1 MTKIHSRAASWAL
14 AGLAAA
20 MLLAGCAVQQ
30 HSGGTV
36 SVGID
41 DAELFGQTVAQFK
54 LADGSDGRLRL
65 HQGRY
70 SIKLQRYFKVIPVDR
85 AQAARLVSAQVLD
98 GRSVLVLEK
107 GAPGCPFQTQVM
119 AIEGSE
125 VLSWDLGD
133 CRNAPQIQVSGGEMA
148 FDFPQGQRLVRYIYR
163 DRRLL
168 RAEAQLP
175 SAGPGQALAS
185 GLPER
190 SGMPPS
196 MNQTSA
202 AGTGNGMPRHVPG
215 LPHPVSVSQPQAS
228 ASAASS
234 PVALAQTAASATA
247 GSATAQAA
255 KPAAK
260 PAAAPQPGPAPA
272 PRQAAA
278 PVFTTQEQKPI
289 RIVLDK

>member
-1 MTKIHSRAASWAL
+1 MVLLGRLRRRLPRAQASHQAAGKREACAPSLSMTKIHSRAASWAL

-98 GRSVLVLEK
+98 GRSVLVCWKRGTRMPLPD
-107 GAPGCPFQTQVM
+107 PGDGDRRQRGP
-119 AIEGSE
+119 E
-125 VLSWDLGD
+125 LGLLATAAT
-133 CRNAPQIQVSGGEMA
+133 RRKIQVPGGEMA
-148 FDFPQGQRLVRYIYR
+148 FDFPAGQRLVRYIYR

-175 SAGPGQALAS
+175 SAGPGQA
-185 GLPER
+185 P
-190 SGMPPS
+190 
-196 MNQTSA
+196 
-202 AGTGNGMPRHVPG
+202 
-215 LPHPVSVSQPQAS
+215 AS
-228 ASAASS
+228 AC
-234 PVALAQTAASATA
+234 LSAT
-247 GSATAQAA
+247 GCHL
-255 KPAAK
+255 
-260 PAAAPQPGPAPA
+260 
-272 PRQAAA
+272 R
-278 PVFTTQEQKPI
+278 
-289 RIVLDK
+289 